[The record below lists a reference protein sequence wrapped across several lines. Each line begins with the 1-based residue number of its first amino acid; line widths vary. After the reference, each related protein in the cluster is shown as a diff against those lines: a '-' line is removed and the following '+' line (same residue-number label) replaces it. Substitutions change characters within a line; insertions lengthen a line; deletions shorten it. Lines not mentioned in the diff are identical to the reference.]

1 MSMRR
6 SSLLFFAFIV
16 GCVLCA
22 WLLSRTIEPPPGTRL
37 KPKAQAVVGTTD
49 STMRSEREM
58 RVAPSAVLKVA
69 GEPLADFAAW
79 TDDYLQASPAE
90 KARLLEQGLKLAQER
105 RPVFK
110 ALIMDNPR
118 EAIAKSVPMVV
129 RQKLP
134 PEIVGLLEKRL
145 NEIGAIRVMQGVPLD
160 LNEPPVPTYREV
172 ELQKGG
178 TYRAYVYGDR
188 ELKLA
193 WTPGASVNGVAMDS
207 EFAISDEPTRRLEVG
222 EILPAGKT
230 VVGDC
235 PVSGKYVLEPEDVPA
250 EVPETLVAVETPM
263 EIITFCDGS
272 HIAVHNQTILYG
284 EGVTGGSMAFS
295 GILPGS
301 PTPAVG
307 QVKVIVLNVTYA
319 DQNALPS
326 TEAELYNV
334 LRDVADHYSKASYGR
349 LSLSGVV
356 APPIKLPHN
365 EAWYVNRDTS
375 NGGDIGG
382 TSISMADARAEAR
395 KMGYDWNDYDC
406 TVMRHNGGP
415 GSYGGLG
422 GGNTVWCRSNSISL
436 WAHEIGHAFA
446 LGHSNFWDT
455 AGTSSIG
462 NGANQEYGDSYD
474 IMGGA
479 GTTGHYN
486 AAAKTQIKWL
496 PTSFQQPVTQ
506 SGLYRI
512 HAFDEGAL
520 DASKRYAL
528 TIQKDVQ
535 RTYWGM
541 VRSLFDSN
549 PFMKSGLELGWKFPN
564 GGGGNF
570 QLIDTTNGS
579 PFGKT
584 DAAISLGATFGDTEH
599 GIYMTTVAANDNPR
613 YVDVQVNLGT
623 FPGNHAPTMT
633 LAASADVV
641 PLNGTV
647 TFTATANDVD
657 GDPLAFNW
665 QHFGSTTQI
674 VSPNSNVMT
683 RQFTAAGTYIV
694 TCTVSD
700 MKGGTFTRNQLITV
714 GAVSTFTISGRVTLL
729 GQGLSDVV
737 VTANGANGVISDAD
751 GYFTIPNLSAN
762 TYTLTPLLYGYS
774 FGELFNNSITVG
786 PSFSGADFEATAQSV
801 VTIAALNPN
810 ASELAPVTPGTF
822 RFTRTGDLSQDLV
835 INVNTVLGGATLT
848 TDCTLSPAYVAGSQG
863 YSTFTI
869 PADSAVLDIT
879 VTPVVDASSEGPE
892 TVILQ
897 LGPGNGYIVGSASS
911 ATVVIGDDDTALPKI
926 SLTATGS
933 SVTENIT
940 TPGLLSVS
948 RSGSIAANL
957 TVNYAVSGTASSG
970 ADFLAL
976 SGSVTIL
983 AGNASA
989 TVQITPVDDSTSE
1002 SLETVIT
1009 TLSSNAAY
1017 ILDPLATTATT
1028 SIYDDDLQTVN
1039 VTASDATATEIDLSV
1054 PAAAADTGT
1063 FLITRTG
1070 DMTSPLTI
1078 YYAFSGVTGSGVMA
1092 LHGVDFEWMPGVV
1105 VIPAGQSS
1113 AAITIVPRF
1122 DGQGEGQ
1129 ERCVLNL
1136 GANATNYILGTSATA
1151 TVNINDNPG
1160 DLPYIDVVNTA
1171 NGVEPSTNANFRFSL
1186 RGDGSG
1192 TPVAVNFTLGGTA
1205 VNGTDYDTIGWWLP
1219 QSSSSTE
1226 NLCAIWAANATNLW
1240 AVGDNGTILKGD
1252 GTTWTAQSSGTT
1264 EHLRAVWG
1272 TSATSVWAVGD
1283 NGVILFFNGTAW
1295 AAQTSGT
1302 TQPLRGVWGSSGT
1315 NIFAVGDGG
1324 TILRSTNGTAWSAQ
1338 TSGIT
1343 TQLRAVHGIG
1353 ANNVW
1358 AVGAGGVIRFWNG
1371 TTWGAQTSG
1380 VTTQLNAVFASNS
1393 TNIWAVG
1400 SGGVVRKGSGTTW
1413 AAQTSASSADL
1424 NGVWAASTTSLLA
1437 SGSSSAQMV
1446 STNGSA
1452 WTNVNLTTLGTFN
1465 GVFGTSATIGWAV
1478 GDGGAI
1484 FKRDNATAGALPGGV
1499 VIPRGATTLDL
1510 AVRTKDDTDLE
1521 DLETITLSITP
1532 AAPYQIFPASASAT
1546 AWLRDNDN
1554 VNTLVVDTQVG
1565 TGGGIT
1571 VTEGTA
1577 SNPTKFYI
1585 SRLGSTTAAVTV
1597 NITYSGTATMTDDY
1611 TAPASVTIPAGA
1623 TGVDVPVT
1631 IVNDTL
1637 FEGTETIVFEFA
1649 TGSYGRGVS
1658 ATMYVADND
1667 TATGTIAFDFPNSS
1681 GLESVGTVNIPVS
1694 LSVAQ
1699 ASDVKVEYQ
1708 TSGSTS
1714 GSSASFSSRAVP
1726 YWVRLV
1732 KTGNSVT
1739 FHQSNDGTT
1748 WTQRGTAVTVS
1759 NLGSASY
1766 LAGIAF
1772 APGSTSQFTAAMDN
1786 FTVDSLS
1793 AGGSTGV
1800 EVSASIGT
1808 VTGSSSVASGVYTF
1822 TNSGNGLSNT
1832 TTDNFRYVYLPVSN
1846 SANCTVTARI
1856 VSNGNA
1862 STASRAGVMLRS
1874 STANNAV
1881 HAAALGTGTTAGEFY
1896 TLQRTTTGGSASL
1909 SSSYTSLIL
1918 PMWVRTVRL
1927 ANTFTQSVSR
1937 DGNTW
1942 TNFSVT
1948 PNIAFG
1954 PKVLAGLAVSAQGDG
1969 QLSTATFDN
1978 VTINGS
1984 PFTSQGGRTIGFVDA
1999 QGSDSVNAG
2008 LWTVTGSGGGI
2019 GGNDEAHFPSTE
2031 VSGDFTVIARVLSL
2045 TGGGGSAQAGVMV
2058 RDDRTHYA
2066 RAVHTGWVKNNTVEQ
2081 RYRLHSNTTA
2091 FGSGVDYLMPAG
2103 VLTIPAGQT
2112 SGNITLTV
2120 VNDTMD
2126 EADNL
2131 VTIQLLNASGANLGT
2146 NAYHGFTIIDDDNP
2160 PTNPYVGFAT
2170 ATSSVVESAGT
2181 AQIAVAL
2188 SAPATAACSVDFATT
2203 DGTATQPEDYNT
2215 TFGTL
2220 SFAAGESVKYISVPI
2235 TDDAVLET
2243 SQNFTV
2249 TLVNPVNTVLGSA
2262 TTHSLT
2268 INDDD
2273 SPAVSIVAN
2282 DASASEGGDAG
2293 QFTLT
2298 RTGDTT
2304 DALAVTLSR
2313 TGSAANTSDYA
2324 AINATQTIPAGQSSL
2339 TVDVSPVQDT
2349 TNEGIET
2356 VILTVTTASGYVI
2369 GTPSAA
2375 TVNILDDDRSTVSI
2389 TANDPTASEAAGNP
2403 GQFTV
2408 TRTAPTNVALTV
2420 NLTIAGTA
2428 TNTTD
2433 YATVATNVAFAV
2445 NDVTKVINVTP
2456 VDDGNTEGPEDVT
2469 ISLASGSY
2477 DIGAAS
2483 FDNVSIIDNDNPPT
2497 VFISSPNAQAPLIAA
2512 TNGVIVSA
2520 QVSDDGFPAALSTT
2534 WSCVSGPGVATI
2546 ESPNAATT
2554 AVTFSAPGTYV
2565 LRISATDTQF
2575 TVSDQTTVVV
2585 GNGLVA
2591 SNWITQDLGPSSSRR
2606 GQSLEY
2612 GGLFSV
2618 TGTGAGYSATA
2629 NDQAQIMV
2637 RAATGDGSVVARITS
2652 FSTTAALAGV
2662 TIRDS
2667 LARGSNRA
2675 VLGFVPGA
2683 GLQFRTR
2690 TTVATND
2697 TSVAATAPALPF
2709 WLKLERNATTNEI
2722 SASYSSDGTAWTA
2735 VGTPV
2740 VMPLLNADAHYGLTA
2755 TNNST
2760 SGTATALFDNAT
2772 LTPTPSGPALVN
2784 EDSGTAPNTAGS
2796 ASFDGTTYTM
2806 NGPTSGYFHGWQYYG
2821 DMVITARLNTFTS
2834 GAGSSS
2840 GGIRIAES
2848 IEGGAQLH
2856 LGRMPTGSYS
2866 GYYWTN
2872 IAGGSNG
2879 GVPSS
2884 IAAGNW
2890 MRIVRKGNS
2899 VTGYRATH
2907 NTTTNNPNAWTQI
2920 GQPQTIIMTTPV
2932 WVGFYVNNASGAT
2945 GTQNTCTFTRLTIEA
2960 ANKAPVVAATA
2971 GGSVSPI
2978 ALDGNIT
2985 DDDLPATPTSLWS
2998 KYSGPAGLVFANA
3011 TLTDTT
3017 VTLTDSGPFGLR
3029 LTADDTGTRSFY
3041 DLSLTAYTTPF
3052 AHWLATTGTGN
3063 ENNQLAEATADADG
3077 DGMLNLLEYAFGTAP
3092 KASSSYPVVND
3103 LAAVSSQQY
3112 LRMNIP
3118 KNPAAT
3124 NVTFTVEA
3132 TSTLADPLS
3141 WSSGSLIIEADT
3153 STQLIVRDHIPVSSG
3168 QPRFMRVRVT
3178 LPP

>member
-1 MSMRR
+1 MRYR
-6 SSLLFFAFIV
+6 VIFVLGGVFSAGLFVFLGGDEPRQAEALVMEEKQTRGFVERLTMVGGEGAAKSLAV
-16 GCVLCA
+16 GEGDALSGFSA
-22 WLLSRTIEPPPGTRL
+22 WTGKYL
-37 KPKAQAVVGTTD
+37 A
-49 STMRSEREM
+49 
-58 RVAPSAVLKVA
+58 A
-69 GEPLADFAAW
+69 GE
-79 TDDYLQASPAE
+79 AE
-90 KARLLEQGLKLAQER
+90 RAGLVGEGMKWAEAR
-105 RPVFK
+105 RPLFK
-110 ALIMDNPR
+110 EIIRENPR
-118 EAIAKSVPMVV
+118 EAIQSAVPMVV
-129 RQKLP
+129 RQRLP
-134 PEIVGLLEKRL
+134 SQILGLLEKRI
-145 NEIGAIRVMQGVPLD
+145 NDIGALRVFQGVPLNQED
-160 LNEPPVPTYREV
+160 PPVPTTREV
-172 ELQKGG
+172 ELKSGG
-178 TYRAYVYGDR
+178 TYRAYVYGER
-188 ELKLA
+188 ANKLS
-193 WTPGASVNGVAMDS
+193 WTPGAFVNGVAMDS

-222 EILPAGKT
+222 ERLPEGKT

-250 EVPETLVAVETPM
+250 AVPETLAAVESPT

-326 TEAELYNV
+326 TEADLYNV

-365 EAWYVNRDTS
+365 EAWYVNRDSS

-382 TSISMADARAEAR
+382 TGISMADARAEAR
-395 KMGYDWNDYDC
+395 KLGFDWNDYDC

-496 PTSFQQPVTQ
+496 PPSFQQPVTQ

-641 PLNGTV
+641 PLNGSV

-657 GDPLAFNW
+657 GDPLTFNW
-665 QHFGSTTQI
+665 QHFGSTAQI
-674 VSPNSNVMT
+674 VSPNSNVIT
-683 RQFTAAGTYIV
+683 RQFTSAGTYIV

-700 MKGGTFTRNQLITV
+700 MKGGTVTRNQLVTV

-737 VTANGANGVISDAD
+737 ITANNANGVISDAD

-801 VTIAALNPN
+801 VTITALNPN
-810 ASELAPVTPGTF
+810 ANELAPVTPGTF
-822 RFTRTGDLSQDLV
+822 RFTRTGDISQDLV
-835 INVNTVLGGATLT
+835 INVNSALGGATKGVVGP
-848 TDCTLSPAYVAGSQG
+848 PATNDYYFTQDYVAGSQG

-869 PADSAVLDIT
+869 PADSDVLDVT

-897 LGPGNGYIVGSASS
+897 LGPGNGYLVGSASS
-911 ATVVIGDDDTALPKI
+911 ATVVIGDDDTALPKV
-926 SLTATGS
+926 SLTSTRN
-933 SVTENIT
+933 SVTENIV
-940 TPGLLSVS
+940 TPGLLTFS
-948 RSGSIAANL
+948 RTGSTAADL
-957 TVNYAVSGTASSG
+957 TVNYAVSGTATSV
-970 ADFLAL
+970 ADFSAL
-976 SGSVTIL
+976 TGSVTIL

-989 TVQITPVDDSTSE
+989 TVQITPADDSISE

-1009 TLSSNAAY
+1009 TLSTNAAY
-1017 ILDPLATTATT
+1017 IIDPLATAITT
-1028 SIYDDDLQTVN
+1028 TIYDDDLQTVN
-1039 VTASDATATEIDLSV
+1039 VTASDATATEIDLRV

-1070 DMTSPLTI
+1070 DTTSPLTI

-1092 LHGVDFEWMPGVV
+1092 LHGVDYEWMPGVV

-1160 DLPYIDVVNTA
+1160 DISYIDVVNTA

-1186 RGDGSG
+1186 RGDGSD
-1192 TPVAVNFTLGGTA
+1192 TPVAVNFALGGTA
-1205 VNGTDYDTIGWWLP
+1205 VNGTDYDTIGWWQP
-1219 QSSSSTE
+1219 QSSGSTE
-1226 NLCAIWAANATNLW
+1226 NLRAIWAANATNLW

-1252 GTTWTAQSSGTT
+1252 GTSWTAQSSGTT
-1264 EHLRAVWG
+1264 EHLRSVWG
-1272 TSATSVWAVGD
+1272 TNATSVWAVGD

-1302 TQPLRGVWGSSGT
+1302 TNAVRGVWGSSGT
-1315 NIFAVGDGG
+1315 NVFAVGDGG
-1324 TILRSTNGTAWSAQ
+1324 TILRSTNGTSWAA
-1338 TSGIT
+1338 TISGT
-1343 TQLRAVHGIG
+1343 TNQLRAVRG
-1353 ANNVW
+1353 ADAINVY
-1358 AVGAGGVIRFWNG
+1358 AVGVGGTVLKWSG
-1371 TTWGAQTSG
+1371 SSWAAQTSG
-1380 VTTQLNAVFASNS
+1380 VTTQLNAVFAANT

-1400 SGGVVRKGSGTTW
+1400 NGGVVRKGNGSTW
-1413 AAQTSASSADL
+1413 SSQTSANASDL
-1424 NGVWAASTTSLLA
+1424 NGVWAASTTNLLI

-1446 STNGSA
+1446 STNGTA
-1452 WTNVNLTTLGTFN
+1452 WSNVNLSALGSFN
-1465 GVFGTSATIGWAV
+1465 GVFGTSSTLGWAV

-1484 FKRDNATAGALPGGV
+1484 FKRDNATAIALPESI
-1499 VIPRGATTLDL
+1499 VIPRGASSLDL
-1510 AVRTKDDTDLE
+1510 ALRTKDDADLE

-1532 AAPYQIFPASASAT
+1532 SASYDTFSASSSAT

-1554 VNTLVVDTQVG
+1554 VNTLVLDTQVG
-1565 TGGGIT
+1565 TGGSIT
-1571 VTEGTA
+1571 TSEGGTGVI
-1577 SNPTKFYI
+1577 KFYV
-1585 SRLGSTTAAVTV
+1585 SRIGSTTAAVTV
-1597 NITYSGTATMTDDY
+1597 NLSYSGTATMTDDY

-1623 TGVDVPVT
+1623 TGVDVPVV

-1637 FEGTETIVFEFA
+1637 FEGTETIILSLNA
-1649 TGSYGRGVS
+1649 GSYSRGVS
-1658 ATMYVADND
+1658 ATMYVSDND
-1667 TATGTIAFDFPNSS
+1667 TATGTIAFDAPSSS
-1681 GLESVGTVNIPVS
+1681 GLENVGTVNIPVT
-1694 LSVAQ
+1694 LSTAQ
-1699 ASDVKVEYQ
+1699 ASDVTVQYQ

-1714 GSSASFSSRAVP
+1714 ATNSSFVP
-1726 YWVRLV
+1726 YWVRVV
-1732 KTGNSVT
+1732 KIGNSVT
-1739 FHQSNDGTT
+1739 FFQSDDGIT
-1748 WTQRGTAVTVS
+1748 WTQRGSAVTVS
-1759 NLGSASY
+1759 NLGSTSY

-1772 APGSTSQFTAAMDN
+1772 APGSTSQFTAVMDN
-1786 FTVDSLS
+1786 FSVSGLSVGGS
-1793 AGGSTGV
+1793 AGAETA
-1800 EVSASIGT
+1800 ASIGT
-1808 VTGSSSVASGVYTF
+1808 VTGGSSVDSGVYSF

-1832 TTDNFRYVYLPVSN
+1832 TSDSFRYVYLPISN
-1846 SANCTVTARI
+1846 SANCTVTARLLSNSN
-1856 VSNGNA
+1856 VSSG
-1862 STASRAGVMLRS
+1862 SRAGVMLRS
-1874 STANNAV
+1874 STATNGV
-1881 HAAALGTGTTAGEFY
+1881 HASALGSGAAAGNYY
-1896 TLQRTTTGGSASL
+1896 TLYRTTTGGTATL
-1909 SSSYTSLIL
+1909 SSSFTSLAL
-1918 PMWVRTVRL
+1918 PMWVRTVRVG
-1927 ANTFTQSVSR
+1927 NVFTQSISR
-1937 DGNTW
+1937 DGITW
-1942 TNFSVT
+1942 TDFST
-1948 PNIAFG
+1948 KPTIAFG
-1954 PKVLAGLAVSAQGDG
+1954 TKVLAGLAVSAQSDG
-1969 QLSTATFDN
+1969 QLSAATFDN
-1978 VTINGS
+1978 VTINGM
-1984 PFTSQGGRTIGFVDA
+1984 PFTSQGGRTIGFVNE
-1999 QGSDSVNAG
+1999 QGSDSVNVG
-2008 LWTVTGSGGGI
+2008 LWTVTGSGAGI

-2031 VSGDFTVIARVLSL
+2031 VSGDFTIVARVLSL
-2045 TGGGGSAQAGVMV
+2045 TGGNTSAQAGVMV

-2081 RYRLHSNTTA
+2081 RYRLQSNTTA

-2126 EADNL
+2126 EADSL

-2160 PTNPYVGFAT
+2160 PTNPYGGFAT
-2170 ATSSVVESAGT
+2170 ATISVVESAGA

-2188 SAPATAACSVDFATT
+2188 SAPAAAACSVDFATS
-2203 DGTATQPEDYNT
+2203 DGTATQPGDYT
-2215 TFGTL
+2215 TTTGTL
-2220 SFAAGESVKYISVPI
+2220 SFAAGESVKYISVPV
-2235 TDDAVLET
+2235 TDDAALET
-2243 SQNFTV
+2243 TENLTI
-2249 TLVNPVNTVLGSA
+2249 TLLNPVNTVLGSA
-2262 TTHSLT
+2262 SIQNLT
-2268 INDDD
+2268 ITDNDL
-2273 SPAVSIVAN
+2273 PVITIVAT
-2282 DASASEGGDAG
+2282 DPTAGEAGLDEGE
-2293 QFTLT
+2293 FTFY
-2298 RTGDTT
+2298 RTGDT
-2304 DALAVTLSR
+2304 
-2313 TGSAANTSDYA
+2313 SAE
-2324 AINATQTIPAGQSSL
+2324 L
-2339 TVDVSPVQDT
+2339 TVNYAVSGTASSATDRQGVSTSVTFQPGFNFARRLVIPLDDT
-2349 TNEGIET
+2349 VSEATET
-2356 VILTVTTASGYVI
+2356 TILTISANAAYTVGS
-2369 GTPSAA
+2369 PSTA
-2375 TVNILDDDRSTVSI
+2375 TVNILDDDRSTVTI

-2433 YATVATNVAFAV
+2433 YANVAATLAFA
-2445 NDVTKVINVTP
+2445 NGDVSKTITITP

-2483 FDNVSIIDNDNPPT
+2483 FDNVSITDNDNPPT
-2497 VFISSPNAQAPLIAA
+2497 VFISSPNAQAPLVAA

-2520 QVSDDGFPAALSTT
+2520 QVIDDGFPAALSTT
-2534 WSCVSGPGVATI
+2534 WSCVSGPGLATI
-2546 ESPNAATT
+2546 ESPNATTT

-2618 TGTGAGYSATA
+2618 TGTGAGYSAT
-2629 NDQAQIMV
+2629 NSDQAQVMV
-2637 RAATGDGSVVARITS
+2637 RSATGDGSVVARITS

-2675 VLGFVPGA
+2675 VLGFVPGT

-2697 TSVAATAPALPF
+2697 TSVAATAPALPI

-2740 VMPLLNADAHYGLTA
+2740 VMPLLNADAHYGLTT

-2760 SGTATALFDNAT
+2760 SGTATALFNNVT

-2784 EDSGTAPNTAGS
+2784 EDSGTAPNTTGS
-2796 ASFDGTTYTM
+2796 ANFDGTTYTV
-2806 NGPTSGYFHGWQYYG
+2806 NGPTTGYFHGWQYYG
-2821 DMVITARLNTFTS
+2821 DMVITARLNTFSS

-2866 GYYWTN
+2866 GYYWTS

-2879 GVPSS
+2879 GVPSG

-2890 MRIVRKGNS
+2890 IRIVRRGNS

-2932 WVGFYVNNASGAT
+2932 WVGFFVNNASGAI

-2971 GGSVSPI
+2971 SGSITPI
-2978 ALDGNIT
+2978 SLDGTIT
-2985 DDDLPATPTSLWS
+2985 DDSLPADFTSLWS
-2998 KYSGPAGLVFANA
+2998 QRYGPSTTTFGNA
-3011 TLTDTT
+3011 ALADTT
-3017 VTLTDSGPFGLR
+3017 ATITADGSYGLR
-3029 LTADDTGTRSFY
+3029 ITADDTGAVSFF
-3041 DLSLTAYTTPF
+3041 DLNFNGYLTQWNAWQAAQF
-3052 AHWLATTGTGN
+3052 AGGSSN
-3063 ENNQLAEATADADG
+3063 PDAAMQFDPDFDG
-3077 DGMLNLLEYAFGTAP
+3077 VNNLLEYAFGTDPETSAP
-3092 KASSSYPVVND
+3092 SNVVQDTATVASQD
-3103 LAAVSSQQY
+3103 F
-3112 LRMNIP
+3112 LRLTVT
-3118 KNPAAT
+3118 KNPAAAD
-3124 NVTFTVEA
+3124 VTYEVQA
-3132 TSTLADPLS
+3132 TSNLTDANS
-3141 WSSGSLIIEADT
+3141 WTSEGLVIEVDT
-3153 STQLIVRDHIPVSSG
+3153 GNELRVRDNVPISG
-3168 QPRFMRVRVT
+3168 VGTRFMRVVVT
-3178 LPP
+3178 RL